1 MIKLKELL
9 IKFKSEIL
17 YLLFG
22 GLTTLVNIVSYYLFY
37 NVLRC
42 SNVISTVIA
51 WVFSVLFAY
60 VTNRIFVFESKASG
74 TKALLREIAAF
85 FTCRLLT
92 GIMDVAIMWL
102 AVDIMNFN
110 SMLWKIISNV
120 LVIIINYFAS
130 KIFVFKK
137 K

>member
-42 SNVISTVIA
+42 SNMISTVIA

-60 VTNRIFVFESKASG
+60 VTNRIFVFESKANG
-74 TKALLREIAAF
+74 AKALLREITAF